1 MDNYLKKIR
10 IKIVD
15 LIFKSKA
22 SHIGSIFSCLDIIF
36 ILYRNFIY
44 KKKNIFILSKGHAG
58 LAYYA
63 VLNNFKKISNKTF
76 NTYYSNG
83 SFLTG
88 HISHKVKAVNVST
101 GSLGQGLSIAIGYAL
116 QKKIDKKKEKI
127 FCLISDGECNEG
139 STWESALFANHHKL
153 NNLIVLI
160 DYNKLQSLTSV
171 KKTIKL
177 EPLKSKWTAFG
188 WKVLQTNGH
197 DLGSI
202 KKNIFFALKSKIKP
216 VIIICHTVKGK
227 GASLMENK
235 VLWHYR
241 TPNIS
246 EQKLIKNQIM
256 RY

>member
-1 MDNYLKKIR
+1 MENILKKIR

-36 ILYRNFIY
+36 VLYKNFIY
-44 KKKNIFILSKGHAG
+44 KKDNVFILSKGHAG

-63 VLNNFKKISNKTF
+63 VLNNFKKINNKTF
-76 NTYYSNG
+76 NSYYSNG
-83 SFLTG
+83 SYLTG
-88 HISHKVKAVNVST
+88 HISHKVKSVSVST
-101 GSLGQGLSIAIGYAL
+101 GSLGQGLPIATGYAL

-139 STWESALFANHHKL
+139 SIWEAALFANHYKL
-153 NNLIVLI
+153 NNLIVFI

-177 EPLKSKWTAFG
+177 EPLKSKWTSFG
-188 WKVLQTNGH
+188 WKVLQANGH
-197 DLGSI
+197 DLRNI
-202 KKNIFFALKSKIKP
+202 KKNILAALMSRSKP
-216 VIIICHTVKGK
+216 FVIICHTTKGK

-241 TPNIS
+241 TPSID
-246 EQKLIKNQIM
+246 EKKLIKEQIM

>member
-1 MDNYLKKIR
+1 MKNYLKKIR

-15 LIFKSKA
+15 IIFKSNA

-36 ILYRNFIY
+36 ILYRDFIY

-63 VLNNFKKISNKTF
+63 VLNQFKKISNKTF
-76 NTYYSNG
+76 NTYYLNG
-83 SFLTG
+83 SYLTG

-101 GSLGQGLSIAIGYAL
+101 GSLGQGLSVAVGYAL

-139 STWESALFANHHKL
+139 STWESALFANHYNL

-188 WKVLQTNGH
+188 WKVLQANGH
-197 DLGSI
+197 DLTSI
-202 KKNIFFALKSKIKP
+202 KKNIFFASKSKIQP

-227 GASLMENK
+227 GAPLMENK

-241 TPNIS
+241 TPNIY
-246 EQKLIKNQIM
+246 EQKLIKKQIM

>member
-1 MDNYLKKIR
+1 MINILKKIR

-36 ILYRNFIY
+36 VLYRDFIH

-63 VLNNFKKISNKTF
+63 ILNNFKKISNKTF
-76 NTYYSNG
+76 NTYYLNG
-83 SFLTG
+83 SYLTG

-101 GSLGQGLSIAIGYAL
+101 GSLGQGLPIAIGYAL
-116 QKKIDKKKEKI
+116 QKKIDKKKDKI

-139 STWESALFANHHKL
+139 SIWEAALFANHYKL

-177 EPLKSKWTAFG
+177 EPLKSKWISFG
-188 WKVLQTNGH
+188 WKVLQVNGH
-197 DLGSI
+197 DLRSI
-202 KKNIFFALKSKIKP
+202 KKNIFAALVSRTKP
-216 VIIICHTVKGK
+216 VIIICHTTKGK
-227 GASLMENK
+227 GAPLMENK
-235 VLWHYR
+235 ILWHYR
-241 TPNIS
+241 TPSIN
-246 EQKLIKNQIM
+246 EQKLIKEQIM

>member
-1 MDNYLKKIR
+1 MESILKKIR

-15 LIFKSKA
+15 VIFKSKA

-36 ILYRNFIY
+36 VLYKNFIHN
-44 KKKNIFILSKGHAG
+44 KKNIFILSKGHAG

-63 VLNNFKKISNKTF
+63 ILNNFKKISNKNF
-76 NTYYSNG
+76 DTYYSNG
-83 SFLTG
+83 SYLTG
-88 HISHKVKAVNVST
+88 HISHKVKGVIVST
-101 GSLGQGLSIAIGYAL
+101 GSLGQGLSVAIGYAL
-116 QKKIDKKKEKI
+116 QKKIDKKKERI

-139 STWESALFANHHKL
+139 STWEAALFANHHKL

-177 EPLKSKWTAFG
+177 EPLKSKWSSFG

-197 DLGSI
+197 
-202 KKNIFFALKSKIKP
+202 NLKSLKASIFDALASKVRP
-216 VIIICHTVKGK
+216 VIIICNTTKGK

-241 TPNIS
+241 TPNVD
-246 EQKLIKNQIM
+246 ELKLIKKQIIN
-256 RY
+256 Y